1 VRTRVLALA
10 AERLSTL
17 TEDAV
22 PSALRPYRRFHP
34 RRLVQLAPLPLAA
47 ALEADP
53 GFRQLVAELLPED
66 VATAVRSGASL
77 PAAPPED
84 LAAAAYLLRTAG
96 WEQVV
101 DEAAGILAERDR
113 VAAGAAG
120 VDAVRRLTEQ
130 LEALRAHGRAESER
144 LSAELETAGAE
155 LVVLRR
161 RVRDAGARAAAAER
175 ALAAVTRAPGTAD
188 AGSAGQGDGAQRAGA
203 QGDGA
208 QRAGAQGD
216 GAQGDGA
223 QRAGAKRTGAKGT
236 GAKGTGARGT
246 GAQGPGAQD
255 AEVRRLQA
263 RLRTAEQALSEVR
276 TGVRGDRHAEQ
287 VRLRVLL
294 DALLGAA
301 GGLRRELAL
310 PPMQERPAD
319 AVAAAYAP
327 DGAAPLPQQGRTA
340 DDPALLDALL
350 RVPAVHL
357 LVDGYNVTKAGY
369 GSVSLEQQRGRLVSG
384 LGALAARTGAEVSVV
399 FDGAGQEAGRGVP
412 PTRGVRVLFSP
423 TGVIADDVLLELVAA
438 EPQGR
443 PLVVVSSD
451 REVADGVRGMGA
463 TPLPNRALL
472 ALLDR

>member
-1 VRTRVLALA
+1 MSVGPTTAGQPLPAAVRTRVLALA

-34 RRLVQLAPLPLAA
+34 RRLGQLAPLPLAA

-53 GFRQLVAELLPED
+53 GFRQLVAEALPED

-84 LAAAAYLLRTAG
+84 LAVAAYLLRTAG

-130 LEALRAHGRAESER
+130 LEALRAHGRAEAER
-144 LSAELETAGAE
+144 MSAELETAGAE

-188 AGSAGQGDGAQRAGA
+188 AGSAGQGS
-203 QGDGA
+203 
-208 QRAGAQGD
+208 GAQGD

-223 QRAGAKRTGAKGT
+223 QRPGAKGT
-236 GAKGTGARGT
+236 GAKGTGVRGT

-319 AVAAAYAP
+319 AVASAYAP

-451 REVADGVRGMGA
+451 REVADGVRRMGA